1 MEEKI
6 PHSSPAGNVEADAKS
21 QRTVQSVARA
31 AHLLKTLG
39 RFSRPTS
46 LSDLARR
53 VQLSKPATY
62 NLLKTLEIEG
72 LVSKDEEARYQL
84 SWGTYEL
91 GSAVVRSVELTKLSR
106 FHLDRLA
113 AQTKAAVL
121 LGILDDDNVLYLDR
135 GQTSSTF
142 GMVANT
148 GRRSSLHATASG
160 KVLLANQ
167 NEDYKQGYISRG
179 LKAYTSN
186 TITDEKILLDELTKI
201 ARRGYST
208 CWEEREVGLS
218 SLSVALRNHEGSV
231 QAALTLAAPSSRLSP
246 RHISEFLVPL
256 QHEAEAISAKLGW
269 TNRD

>member
-1 MEEKI
+1 MKETA
-6 PHSSPAGNVEADAKS
+6 PRSSAVGSVEPDVKPP
-21 QRTVQSVARA
+21 RTVQSVARA
-31 AHLLKTLG
+31 AQLLKILG

-53 VQLSKPATY
+53 VELSKPATY
-62 NLLKTLEIEG
+62 NLLKTLEVEG
-72 LVSKDEEARYQL
+72 LVSKDEDARYQL

-91 GSAVVRSVELTKLSR
+91 GSVVVRSVELTKLAR

-113 AQTKAAVL
+113 AETNAAAL

-160 KVLLANQ
+160 KVLLAHQ
-167 NEDYKQGYISRG
+167 DEEYKAGYISRG

-186 TITDEKILLDELTKI
+186 TITDEPSLHIELEKVV
-201 ARRGYST
+201 RRGYAT
-208 CWEEREVGLS
+208 CWEEREIGLS
-218 SLSVALRNHEGSV
+218 SVSVALRNSGGDV
-231 QAALTLAAPSSRLSP
+231 QAALTVAAPSSRLNP
-246 RHISEFLVPL
+246 RNLTRFLVPL
-256 QHEAEAISAKLGW
+256 QYEAAAISAKLGW
-269 TNRD
+269 NPQE

>member
-1 MEEKI
+1 M
-6 PHSSPAGNVEADAKS
+6 
-21 QRTVQSVARA
+21 QSVARA
-31 AHLLKTLG
+31 AHLLKALG

-53 VQLSKPATY
+53 VELSKPATY
-62 NLLKTLEIEG
+62 NLLKTLEVEG
-72 LVSKDEEARYQL
+72 LVSKDADARYQL
-84 SWGTYEL
+84 SWGIYEL
-91 GSAVVRSVELTKLSR
+91 GSAVVRSIELTKLSR

-113 AQTKAAVL
+113 TETNAAVL

-142 GMVANT
+142 GMVANS

-167 NEDYKQGYISRG
+167 AEDYVHGYISRG

-186 TITDEKILLDELTKI
+186 TITDYETLREELGKI
-201 ARRGYST
+201 ARRGYAT

-218 SLSVALRNHEGSV
+218 SLSVALRNYSGSV
-231 QAALTLAAPSSRLSP
+231 QASLTVAAPSNRLNTRNLSR
-246 RHISEFLVPL
+246 FLVPL
-256 QHEAEAISAKLGW
+256 QREAEAISVKLGW
-269 TNRD
+269 TPHDGSDESGV

>member
-1 MEEKI
+1 MGELVLK
-6 PHSSPAGNVEADAKS
+6 PSAAGNAETDGKP

-31 AHLLKTLG
+31 AQLLKTLG

-53 VQLSKPATY
+53 VELSKPATY
-62 NLLKTLEIEG
+62 NLLKTLEVEG
-72 LVSKDEEARYQL
+72 LVSKDADARYQL

-113 AQTKAAVL
+113 AETNAAVL

-135 GQTSSTF
+135 GQSSSTF

-167 NEDYKQGYISRG
+167 DEEYKRGYISRG

-186 TITDEKILLDELTKI
+186 TITDEPTLGEELAKI
-201 ARRGYST
+201 ARRGYAT

-218 SLSVALRNHEGSV
+218 SLSVALRNYSGSV
-231 QAALTLAAPSSRLSP
+231 QASLTVAAPSNRLNPRNLSR
-246 RHISEFLVPL
+246 FLVPL
-256 QHEAEAISAKLGW
+256 QREAVAISAKLGW
-269 TNRD
+269 NPQD